1 MCPAL
6 VQNIQNLLSGQRDY
20 RTRTKNTDHA
30 FIIQK
35 LIILLGNRSANDH
48 HNVITAKLF
57 QLPDNLRNQRLM
69 ASRPTGDAQNVYVI
83 FNRWT
88 SCFFRNLKERANLY
102 IKTEIGEAGGNY
114 FRTAVVAVL
123 AHLSY
128 HNARAASFQLRKTI
142 GHLLGF
148 LKVLVIIN
156 F

>member
-57 QLPDNLRNQRLM
+57 QLPDNLRNQRFM
-69 ASRPTGDAQNVYVI
+69 ASRQTGDAQNVY
-83 FNRWT
+83 RSEEHT
-88 SCFFRNLKERANLY
+88 SELQSRFDLVCRLLLEK
-102 IKTEIGEAGGNY
+102 K
-114 FRTAVVAVL
+114 
-123 AHLSY
+123 
-128 HNARAASFQLRKTI
+128 KTI
-142 GHLLGF
+142 ES
-148 LKVLVIIN
+148 KT
-156 F
+156 